1 MRTPMARTVKALI
14 NPDLLVWARNTAHV
28 DAAHAA
34 KVAKVPAATLAK
46 WEAGDDFP
54 SVTKLR
60 LLAKLYKRP
69 LSVFYLPE
77 KPLDFAPL
85 KDFRRL
91 PGEVA
96 GILSP
101 QLAMQI
107 SAAEERR
114 ELALELYAELGE
126 DVPPFE
132 LRATL
137 TENPDVVA
145 ERIRTWLGVP
155 LTQQQT
161 WRDIRIGYNAWR
173 QRIEDLGVLVFQLT
187 GVGVKEARG
196 FAIAKRPLP
205 AIAVNGRDAYSARSF
220 SLVHELAHVLLGE
233 SSISDFN
240 EANAGESRLPHA
252 EKVEIFCNAV
262 AAATLLPRE
271 ALLGH
276 DLVRNHAGGTWIDED
291 LQELSKAFAVS
302 EEAVLRRLLTLGK
315 ASSAFYKAKRKVYE
329 ALAAELAANKSKGR
343 ATPSQKALGRLGTG
357 YARVILQAYYR
368 QRLTL
373 ADVSA
378 YLNVKLPWVSKIETA
393 TYGSSGA

>member
-1 MRTPMARTVKALI
+1 MARTVKALI
-14 NPDLLVWARNTAHV
+14 NPELLVWARKTAHV
-28 DAAHAA
+28 DLARAAKAA
-34 KVAKVPAATLAK
+34 KVTVSTLEK
-46 WEAGDDFP
+46 WEAGEDHP
-54 SVTKLR
+54 SVAKLR
-60 LLAKLYKRP
+60 QLAKLYKRP
-69 LSVFYLPE
+69 LAVFYLPE

-96 GILSP
+96 GILSAA
-101 QLAMQI
+101 LASQI

-114 ELALELYAELGE
+114 ELALELYTELGE
-126 DVPPFE
+126 DPPASE
-132 LRATL
+132 LRASI
-137 TENPDVVA
+137 TEDVDEVA
-145 ERIRTWLGVP
+145 ARIRQWLGISP
-155 LTQQQT
+155 AQQHG
-161 WRDIRIGYNAWR
+161 WRDIRVGYNAWR

-205 AIAVNGRDAYSARSF
+205 AVAVNGRDAYSARSF
-220 SLVHELAHVLLGE
+220 SLIHELTHVLLGE
-233 SSISDFN
+233 SSISDFS
-240 EANAGESRLPHA
+240 ESNADKARIPNAAKIE
-252 EKVEIFCNAV
+252 VFCNAV

-271 ALLGH
+271 AVLEH
-276 DLVRNHAGGTWIDED
+276 ALVRVHAGGTWTDDE
-291 LQELSKAFAVS
+291 LQELSRAFAVS

-315 ASSAFYKAKRKVYE
+315 ASTAFYKEKRKVYE
-329 ALAAELAANKSKGR
+329 ALAAELAASKRKGR

-378 YLNVKLPWVSKIETA
+378 YLNVKLPWVSKIEIA
-393 TYGSSGA
+393 TYGSSAA

>member
-1 MRTPMARTVKALI
+1 MTRTVKALI
-14 NPDLLVWARNTAHV
+14 NPELLVWARKTAHI
-28 DAAHAA
+28 DEARAA
-34 KVAKVPAATLAK
+34 KAAKISVGTLEV
-46 WEAGDDFP
+46 WERGDDYP
-54 SVTKLR
+54 SIAKLR

-96 GILSP
+96 GVLSP
-101 QLAMQI
+101 ALATQI
-107 SAAEERR
+107 TAAEERR
-114 ELALELYAELGE
+114 ELALELYTELGE
-126 DVPPFE
+126 EPPVLD
-132 LRATL
+132 LRAALSDSPDAIAAQIRNWLGISL
-137 TENPDVVA
+137 TEQHA
-145 ERIRTWLGVP
+145 
-155 LTQQQT
+155 
-161 WRDIRIGYNAWR
+161 WRDDRLGYIAWR

-205 AIAVNGRDAYSARSF
+205 AVAVNGRDAYSARSF
-220 SLVHELAHVLLGE
+220 SLIHELSHVLLGE
-233 SSISDFN
+233 SSISDFSDV
-240 EANAGESRLPHA
+240 NAGDNRLPNA
-252 EKVEIFCNAV
+252 ERIEVFCNAV

-271 ALLGH
+271 AVL
-276 DLVRNHAGGTWIDED
+276 NHALVSGHTGGAWSDDD
-291 LQELSKAFAVS
+291 LQELARAFAVS
-302 EEAVLRRLLTLGK
+302 EEAVVRRLLTLGK
-315 ASSAFYKAKRKVYE
+315 ATNVFYKEKRRQYE
-329 ALAAELAANKSKGR
+329 ELAAALAGKKRGGR

-378 YLNVKLPWVSKIETA
+378 YLNVKLPWVSKIESA
-393 TYGSSGA
+393 TYGSAAA